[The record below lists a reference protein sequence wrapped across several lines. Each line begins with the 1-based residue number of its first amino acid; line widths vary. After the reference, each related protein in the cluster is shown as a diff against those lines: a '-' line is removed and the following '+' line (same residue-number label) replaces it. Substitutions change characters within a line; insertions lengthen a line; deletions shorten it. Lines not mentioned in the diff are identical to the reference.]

1 MMRRAHLPAVVAA
14 ASVLAVAS
22 VAGALAPAAEDPP
35 SRLLVTAS
43 EWSLVLSRG
52 EIDPG
57 RAIIQMYNRGEDPH
71 NLRLRKR
78 SGGAVR
84 RIAELE
90 PAATGQLEMR
100 LKKGARYRLWC
111 SLEGHRELGMKA
123 TLKVARRPSARR
135 AATRAPRRS

>member
-1 MMRRAHLPAVVAA
+1 MMRRARLLRLGMAAVPLAA
-14 ASVLAVAS
+14 LFGGS
-22 VAGALAPAAEDPP
+22 APAAEDPP

-123 TLKVARRPSARR
+123 TLKVRRRPSDRR